1 MQGTMRRCVLGV
13 VVWAWAIAGC
23 TAIPPKGASDTL
35 PTGPFFMAEPDELG
49 MLQAIS
55 KAQEARIKACQKGQP
70 CEDASYLRGLV
81 ALFENRADAMSTF
94 QGLHNTMP
102 TSPPSIPVH
111 NSALI
116 HQRRVPHQPRFSLW
130 SRLAKP
136 RSPLHSFTR

>member
-1 MQGTMRRCVLGV
+1 
-13 VVWAWAIAGC
+13 
-23 TAIPPKGASDTL
+23 
-35 PTGPFFMAEPDELG
+35 MAEPDELG

-102 TSPPSIPVH
+102 TSRYDAAIVGWIDLLQDQALASPHSRALMMQLKEEVLHTLTERSTPV
-111 NSALI
+111 
-116 HQRRVPHQPRFSLW
+116 
-130 SRLAKP
+130 LAKQGKKAGLRP
-136 RSPLHSFTR
+136 ADLRR